1 MGTIT
6 DLTSLVTQLVDRI
19 EDRKAAADLREVQRM
34 IAVLQ
39 SEQAKLHEDNIEL
52 RTENADLK
60 QRNASLQQQLARRQQ
75 TQSVETQYNDLDEI
89 TTKMLVLVSNSRQE
103 LTRDMVIHQLGLSKA
118 KGEYHFKQI
127 SERKFVRMTHG
138 KLGGSM
144 FWGATPEGLKYLA
157 SRNLLE

>member
-19 EDRKAAADLREVQRM
+19 EDRKAAADLREIQRM
-34 IAVLQ
+34 IATLQ

-60 QRNASLQQQLARRQQ
+60 QQNASLQQQLASARQPQ
-75 TQSVETQYNDLDEI
+75 PSEPQDDDLDEI
-89 TTKMLVLVSNSRQE
+89 ATKMLLLVANTQQNI
-103 LTRDMVIHQLGLSKA
+103 TKDMVIQHFGLTKA
-118 KGEYHFKQI
+118 KGEYHFDQI
-127 SERKFVRMTHG
+127 SKRNLVRSTHG
-138 KLGGSM
+138 QVGVGM
-144 FWGATPEGLKYLA
+144 FWDATPQGREYLA